1 MPMTDAEEQAL
12 RRENQYLKLRI
23 IQLQADVT
31 DISAES
37 ERLRQALERTG
48 AARAARLTPNPLGG
62 GQ

>member
-23 IQLQADVT
+23 VQLQADVT

-48 AARAARLTPNPLGG
+48 AARAARLAPNPLGG